1 MKKTEKTEVTVIKKP
16 KEPKKVKEVHPSLLA
31 GVKAQYSCPKHGTVS
46 EVITSNL
53 SDKPGTWCFRCYLDL
68 LGDPIE
74 AIDET
79 L

>member
-1 MKKTEKTEVTVIKKP
+1 MKKTEKTETVVKKP

-31 GVKAQYSCPKHGTVS
+31 GNRTQYSCPKHGTVS

-53 SDKPGTWCFRCYLDL
+53 SDKKGVWCFRCYLDL

-74 AIDET
+74 PIDEE